1 MADYKLFFAKGIEFK
16 LHSGIMPLPDA
27 LVSYTVAEVVS
38 SSDTSVVL
46 KVAEYISLSG
56 TTTGTVYWGNLY
68 QLRRKTYTAIN
79 GIINDG
85 TVFNIELSNRRC
97 LENHLKWLR
106 SSFDHLDMKYLE
118 FLTTDKNADLQTID
132 AAGNT
137 ITEKANIQIGSM
149 GEKVYL
155 PYLFKFEI
163 KSPQNLLE
171 LMNANHDGVFEYTRE
186 GLGFDGFPIDI
197 STNDATLETQT
208 YQLLASANN
217 NLETLINNR

>member
-1 MADYKLFFAKGIEFK
+1 MSALKQFIVPGLKIKVDSIDYTIVSVDTLTDSSAIFK
-16 LHSGIMPLPDA
+16 
-27 LVSYTVAEVVS
+27 VE
-38 SSDTSVVL
+38 
-46 KVAEYISLSG
+46 EYIPADSTVLSA
-56 TTTGTVYWGNLY
+56 TITWTNLY
-68 QLRRKTYTAIN
+68 KLRRKTYSTIN

-85 TVFNIELSNRRC
+85 TVFNIELSPRRC
-97 LENHLKWLR
+97 LENHLRWLR
-106 SSFDHLDMKYLE
+106 SSFDHLDMQYLE

-132 AAGNT
+132 ADGNT

-155 PYLFKFEI
+155 PYFFKFEI

-171 LMNANHDGVFEYTRE
+171 LMNANHDGVFGYTRE
-186 GLGFDGFPIDI
+186 GVAFDGFPIDI